1 METHL
6 YRDRQRVGS
15 NVIVRAFFSRL
26 VSLGKN
32 LVRKKRNECD
42 LSEEIAC
49 HLELLIAENIRAGL
63 SESEARR
70 AALLEFGGAE
80 QIKEQVRE
88 VRAGYSLDVF
98 LQDLRYG
105 ARVLR
110 RSPLFAT
117 TAVLTVALALGA
129 SGAAFTLLK
138 SRLLRPLDYPGS
150 GELLQISAARE
161 THDTDVSFPRFRQ
174 IEAQHDVFADV
185 AALVGERSA
194 ILRGGVAQQVNVAR
208 VSDRF
213 FETLA
218 FRPLLGRIF
227 SPAENGVALLSY
239 DYWQKQFAGD
249 PGTVGCVIT
258 LGGIQTK
265 IVGIVPRGLRI
276 PFGEFDIYAPQV
288 TAITFLS
295 GEQMQRGAGFLK
307 VIARS
312 RSGVSF
318 EQVREAL
325 RVIDKDYHERAHE
338 NMDGD
343 VVSRAAPLRESADGA
358 RFEPVGP
365 QGAITPVP
373 ATMGWLRA
381 SHRQVRPRADASVA
395 AVPQARRAAAAAD
408 RRADAARGRAL
419 ADVADARARRHAA
432 ARPPRRRHRPA
443 GADGARRPDDHR
455 PARDVAILVGGE
467 HPSHLLVPTIPEA

>member
-1 METHL
+1 M
-6 YRDRQRVGS
+6 
-15 NVIVRAFFSRL
+15 
-26 VSLGKN
+26 
-32 LVRKKRNECD
+32 
-42 LSEEIAC
+42 
-49 HLELLIAENIRAGL
+49 
-63 SESEARR
+63 
-70 AALLEFGGAE
+70 
-80 QIKEQVRE
+80 
-88 VRAGYSLDVF
+88 RAGYSLDVF

-117 TAVLTVALALGA
+117 TAVHTVALAVGA

-218 FRPLLGRIF
+218 FRPLLAGSF
-227 SPAENGVALLSY
+227 AAENGVALLSY
-239 DYWQKQFAGD
+239 DYWRKQFAGD

-265 IVGIVPRGLRI
+265 IVGVVPRGLRI

-312 RSGVSF
+312 LSGVSF

-343 VVSRAAPLRESADGA
+343 VVSRAAPLRES
-358 RFEPVGP
+358 V
-365 QGAITPVP
+365 
-373 ATMGWLRA
+373 
-381 SHRQVRPRADASVA
+381 VRPGRAVVYTVVA
-395 AVPQARRAAAAAD
+395 AVACVLVLSSINVVSLVLSRLARREREIAVRYALGAGRSRIFQQLACENIFIAIMAGIFGSSLPASGWRRSIFSVRIFCDPVIVYFSTFLLD
-408 RRADAARGRAL
+408 RFHRLTFCNRGFRW
-419 ADVADARARRHAA
+419 RCRFPGRQ
-432 ARPPRRRHRPA
+432 
-443 GADGARRPDDHR
+443 
-455 PARDVAILVGGE
+455 
-467 HPSHLLVPTIPEA
+467 